1 MENTINTLVDEK
13 VGDKEKAL
21 SEKLGARLKQE

>member
-1 MENTINTLVDEK
+1 MENTTNTLVDEK

-21 SEKLGARLKQE
+21 SDKLGASVKV